1 MLVVTRPVKRK
12 GTATILNN
20 LTIMIT
26 TIMIIKPSN
35 QRFFFSDPIEAQL
48 QHAQEQAVSQ
58 ICYCGRK
65 AKSRSERFCVS
76 TEKSRCPCVSNKKN
90 CQAQCKCR
98 NCDNRSQNPQ
108 KLSCRCGESRAKGR
122 KTGQT
127 SCIDVSGQRRTKC
140 PCYSNGKPCSI
151 LCSCFNCT
159 YAATWTK

>member
-35 QRFFFSDPIEAQL
+35 QRFFFSDPIEAEL

-76 TEKSRCPCVSNKKN
+76 TEKSRCPCVSNKKS
-90 CQAQCKCR
+90 A
-98 NCDNRSQNPQ
+98 
-108 KLSCRCGESRAKGR
+108 KLSAS
-122 KTGQT
+122 
-127 SCIDVSGQRRTKC
+127 
-140 PCYSNGKPCSI
+140 
-151 LCSCFNCT
+151 
-159 YAATWTK
+159 AATATIAVRIPKSCHAGVEKAGLKDGKQVKPLA